1 MVFDFPP
8 VSFAGTFAGR
18 VEENEATEHPGSHS
32 EDVSSRAGSHS
43 EDVSS
48 RAGSRPGED
57 EADAAKS
64 AAATEMEVSPR
75 LRKRQRREQILAE
88 HKAQGRQ
95 VLALVLEPGLHQ
107 GRPGEEER
115 SEQLT
120 QVSVNLLSIK
130 NDSCFLNV
138 QFFIC
143 FFV

>member
-18 VEENEATEHPGSHS
+18 VEENEATEQP
-32 EDVSSRAGSHS
+32 GSHS

-120 QVSVNLLSIK
+120 QVSVLIRAMVNLLSIT
-130 NDSCFLNV
+130 NDSCFLKNK
-138 QFFIC
+138 FFIC